1 MTKPPGRTMEAG
13 SGGELGKSEQSG
25 EEAGAGEVGQWLQ
38 VLEEFPGQRQAQA
51 VELQI
56 VHRLEFE

>member
-1 MTKPPGRTMEAG
+1 MEAG